1 MRLSEYFLPL
11 LRENPSEAQIVS
23 HRLMLR
29 AGMIRQSSA
38 GIYSWLPLGLRVLKK
53 VERIVREE
61 QDRAG
66 AQEILMPTIQPA
78 ELWRESGRY
87 DDYGKEMLRIRDR
100 HDREMLYGPTNEE
113 QVTEIV
119 RAAIKSYRDL
129 PKLLYHIQW
138 KFRDEVR
145 PRFGV
150 MRGREFLMKDAYSF
164 DLDAAGARHSYNK
177 MFVAYLRTFAR
188 MGLKAIPMRADTG
201 PIGGDLSHEF
211 IILADTGESAVHVHT
226 DFIDTRLAGVRRRR
240 LGGIRRCS
248 RWSIIAPAS
257 TPRPT
262 KCTMPQAAAEV
273 PATRSSADGASRSA
287 RSSISATNI
296 REPMGAV
303 VAGPDGE
310 PVALEMGSYGIGV
323 SRLVGALIEANHDDA
338 GIVWPESVAP
348 FRVGLINLRAGDAR
362 CRDAADDLY
371 GKLRGAGVEVLYDD
385 RDESPGAKFAAMD
398 LIGLPEQL
406 VIGPR
411 GIAAGTVEIK
421 DRRSG
426 ERHELSVDAALSR
439 LLRVIFNSFERMV
452 AFRYLR
458 ARRAEGF
465 VSVIA
470 IFSLLGIA
478 LGVATLIIVMSV
490 MNGFRADLLGRIL
503 GLNGDLGR
511 LCRDRFARR
520 FRRCGAKG
528 AAGSGR
534 HRGNPDRRGPG
545 HGDERCR
552 RVGRFG
558 ARHPARR
565 ICAPCGSSRDGSWP
579 GRLPISAMTASPSAI
594 AWPSSSGSASAA
606 GSR

>member
-53 VERIVREE
+53 IERIVREE
-61 QDRAG
+61 QDSAG

-87 DDYGKEMLRIRDR
+87 EDYGKEMLRIRDR

-164 DLDAAGARHSYNK
+164 DLDFAGARHSYNK

-211 IILADTGESAVHVHT
+211 IILADTGESGVHVHT
-226 DFIDTRLAGVRRRR
+226 DFLDTDWLRFDDVG
-240 LGGIRRCS
+240 
-248 RWSIIAPAS
+248 WEAPALQQVVDHY
-257 TPRPT
+257 TRIYAATDEVHDPE
-262 KCTMPQAAAEV
+262 AAARHGDKIVSRRGIEV
-273 PATRSSADGASRSA
+273 GQIFYFGDKYSR
-287 RSSISATNI
+287 
-296 REPMGAV
+296 PMGAL

-310 PVALEMGSYGIGV
+310 PAALEMGSYGVGV

-338 GIVWPESVAP
+338 GIIWPQNVAP
-348 FRVGLINLRAGDAR
+348 FRVGMINLRVGDPR
-362 CRDAADDLY
+362 CRSAAEDLY
-371 GKLRGAGVEVLYDD
+371 TRLLGAGIEVLYDD
-385 RDESPGAKFAAMD
+385 RDESPGAKFATMD
-398 LIGLPEQL
+398 LIGLPDQL

-411 GIAAGTVEIK
+411 GIAAGTVECK

-426 ERHELSVDAALSR
+426 ERQDVSIESALDRLIASV
-439 LLRVIFNSFERMV
+439 
-452 AFRYLR
+452 
-458 ARRAEGF
+458 
-465 VSVIA
+465 
-470 IFSLLGIA
+470 
-478 LGVATLIIVMSV
+478 
-490 MNGFRADLLGRIL
+490 
-503 GLNGDLGR
+503 
-511 LCRDRFARR
+511 
-520 FRRCGAKG
+520 
-528 AAGSGR
+528 
-534 HRGNPDRRGPG
+534 
-545 HGDERCR
+545 
-552 RVGRFG
+552 
-558 ARHPARR
+558 
-565 ICAPCGSSRDGSWP
+565 
-579 GRLPISAMTASPSAI
+579 
-594 AWPSSSGSASAA
+594 
-606 GSR
+606 